1 MPVSLLQLL
10 TLCIPTAIVWLH
22 WEDFFRSYTRPPKTV
37 RATNVPAFF
46 KLDSVNKVKNKAYLP
61 WPRAVLEVKY

>member
-1 MPVSLLQLL
+1 MLVSLLLLL
-10 TLCIPTAIVWLH
+10 TFFIAKTVAWLRS
-22 WEDFFRSYTRPPKTV
+22 EDFFRSYTRPSKTV

-46 KLDSVNKVKNKAYLP
+46 KLDAVNKVKNKAYLS